1 MGLNN
6 LEDCIKNGLIKRMA
20 PSDQRSILRAR
31 MWLLQAK
38 VAKSAEI
45 YDSCL
50 LAAYETMFH
59 AARALL
65 IKDGYRERSHYCIA
79 RYVYEMYVKKGLLGE
94 KIIEMI
100 DHYRELRHD
109 AAYEIEFE
117 AGDTDAENAIK
128 DAAAVL
134 NAIEKLFTKN

>member
-1 MGLNN
+1 
-6 LEDCIKNGLIKRMA
+6 
-20 PSDQRSILRAR
+20 
-31 MWLLQAK
+31 
-38 VAKSAEI
+38 
-45 YDSCL
+45 
-50 LAAYETMFH
+50 
-59 AARALL
+59 
-65 IKDGYRERSHYCIA
+65 
-79 RYVYEMYVKKGLLGE
+79 
-94 KIIEMI
+94 MI